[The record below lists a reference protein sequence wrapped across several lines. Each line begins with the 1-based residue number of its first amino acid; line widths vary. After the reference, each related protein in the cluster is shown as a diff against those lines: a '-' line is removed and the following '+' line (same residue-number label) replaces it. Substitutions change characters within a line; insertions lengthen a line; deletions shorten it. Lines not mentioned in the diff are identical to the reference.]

1 MLIDFHVFR
10 QLSYQLVHSTSMLRL
25 LHLLR
30 GRSNA
35 YSFQN
40 LDAIAPD
47 GLGKVIAV
55 PSRLYYTVSAKQ
67 PLAGMRIAIKDNFR
81 LQGLKSANG
90 CRSFLST
97 YEADRET
104 ADYVKLLI
112 DLGAVIV
119 GKTKMTAF
127 ASSEKPCDWWDF
139 QCPFNPRGDEH
150 LTPGGSSTGSATA
163 TAACSWLDICLGSD
177 SKLLYPCI

>member
-55 PSRLYYTVSAKQ
+55 PSRLYYTVSVKQ

-90 CRSFLST
+90 
-97 YEADRET
+97 
-104 ADYVKLLI
+104 
-112 DLGAVIV
+112 
-119 GKTKMTAF
+119 
-127 ASSEKPCDWWDF
+127 
-139 QCPFNPRGDEH
+139 
-150 LTPGGSSTGSATA
+150 
-163 TAACSWLDICLGSD
+163 
-177 SKLLYPCI
+177 